1 MDTSSNLLITE
12 EVVNAD
18 GLTVEARHATL
29 DGQAW
34 TPTDGYTAYQYGD
47 YDEAGSNGW
56 DEWALQPWARRFN
69 LARVT
74 YHAARHPDMLNFAH
88 SWDSLS
94 GGLSGE
100 EIVAREVNFEYEP
113 IFNQVA
119 RVKHEAIL
127 ASGQRDLLSH
137 TIYTFDYEEFYEKS
151 AQFKEALWRVK
162 GWNMRPH
169 KDDLETILINSK
181 EQYVPSD
188 RWVENVLR
196 VPFYG
201 HLADFDLNG
210 DDLRGFPHPE
220 DEATPIFKGFV
231 IRRTQ
236 VDVSDASGTAMR
248 TDAIWPAPHGLPA
261 RLVSASGQDTMFEY
275 YSFDTE
281 RFGTWPL
288 SDSDLSIYNRGLL
301 GRVHTRQHRNAHRA
315 ESGAFDAGD
324 LLGQGSSW
332 QSCEELKGAYAWLM
346 PEGCS
351 GQDASSWLTQLGVP
365 GSVANGLLDASS
377 EADNWSTTTM
387 IYNGL
392 GHVQESFIEGARV
405 ATWTRDS
412 DGLIAAHLDAESTL
426 TTYYRDAYRN
436 VTKEMTAD
444 AQGQLVHQVQRQF
457 DLEGHLMTECT
468 DVTAHGCANVMSAA
482 GTLSYDAPRDLEAP
496 AYLLET
502 YRYTPEG
509 QLSRSKDAAELE
521 RQVSY
526 DGRGLVTEEVY
537 APGTGKER
545 RTRFVHDA
553 RGRLV
558 RREYGSTAT
567 RQSLGAQDELF
578 EYDGFGQLRAA
589 VQRSEMTQTSGD
601 AEVSWQF
608 ARDARGALVA
618 ERLSDY
624 PYTAASVT
632 GEGQLGQE
640 TLIAYDGYGR
650 PVVSQTNGLQR
661 TTIEYDERGQV
672 RKRQVQSLDHNGDVG
687 GEGEI
692 TWMAYDAE
700 GRLGWTLD
708 REGDMS
714 VALYDVPNRSVSNVT
729 LRRDEREGTWLA
741 TTSEQR
747 FDERGDRTDVLIT
760 GALGELQPTIYEH
773 DALGRVT
780 ARTTAD
786 QQTSRTDYNM
796 VGWVERFIEPQDAGQ
811 MTPETS
817 YLYNARGQIL
827 ALTEPG
833 QPNETTRYTFNSYG
847 ERTSRQLPGLTSA
860 FDEYDY
866 DGYGRLSEHRR
877 YSENGSGWYAT
888 HRYEYE
894 QLFDGGTTQ
903 RRTVER
909 NDVALQGVDRELA
922 YDQLGRLLSAKD
934 YNLKAS
940 YLLEMSNPRAITRS
954 YSYDPLGR
962 ALTERQVIAEG
973 SQTLQDEMVQRAFT
987 ALGNAG
993 LWQERTTYPSGTVW
1007 EREFAQGGRLR
1018 HAERVSRQGG
1028 RSSAEI
1034 EVDWVGELYAGRRQ
1048 QYDSNVEPIVERKAF
1063 DGLGRVQ
1070 QWEYRAVSLDA
1081 QGNPTSSGPWPK
1093 AYCHGSWQ
1101 SDCELPL
1108 YATSLRY
1115 DTMNRLRG
1123 VTRRFGHPVVEQGQ
1137 LRSASEHKRAWR
1149 GYDYSHRGFLSHEW
1163 QGEELSNAAAFNVIA
1178 NHSDPQHSD
1187 HDAVAAASQ
1196 GKQWLWER
1204 NETGDLEEIRAGAR
1218 HKGASRWA
1226 HTNTQTQDARRTAR
1240 HKLDQVETPA
1250 LGPVTVEH
1258 DERGRVALDAGFEY
1272 EHGADDRLIQAE
1284 ERSGTGGSGREIYFY
1299 DGRGELAQVVRQSA
1313 PGLAGEEH
1321 FVYDGVHKVASYQDG
1336 QLKWEAFFGAGLDRL
1351 LLLDDVQGGE
1361 DYVTLGDERRN
1372 IIGMWKNSSKQLEGL
1387 ARYSAQGH
1395 RTTLATNGAVECD
1408 EEAYG
1413 AAVCEQ
1419 QAGVMP
1425 FGFNAAWRS
1434 PMTGLSQMRHRWYSP
1449 GLNQFL
1455 SHDPLEHIDSYNLYA
1470 FAGHDPV
1477 NFRDPFGLEK
1487 GGLLDMA
1494 RRFGSR
1500 VMDWF
1505 GSDTGQ
1511 KVMAVGVGLVNIGMG
1526 TAEIFVG
1533 VGATMTGAGALA
1545 GVPIAAIGADTLITG
1560 LETLMTGQIQKTMVE
1575 EVATEAALAAG
1586 AEPETAETLGALAD
1600 VASGVATLG
1609 TNKAATHLARRSA
1622 QRLAAKNA
1630 GKTAG
1635 KNALKTPK
1643 PTP

>member
-1 MDTSSNLLITE
+1 M
-12 EVVNAD
+12 
-18 GLTVEARHATL
+18 
-29 DGQAW
+29 Q
-34 TPTDGYTAYQYGD
+34 Q
-47 YDEAGSNGW
+47 
-56 DEWALQPWARRFN
+56 
-69 LARVT
+69 
-74 YHAARHPDMLNFAH
+74 
-88 SWDSLS
+88 
-94 GGLSGE
+94 
-100 EIVAREVNFEYEP
+100 
-113 IFNQVA
+113 
-119 RVKHEAIL
+119 
-127 ASGQRDLLSH
+127 
-137 TIYTFDYEEFYEKS
+137 
-151 AQFKEALWRVK
+151 
-162 GWNMRPH
+162 
-169 KDDLETILINSK
+169 
-181 EQYVPSD
+181 
-188 RWVENVLR
+188 
-196 VPFYG
+196 
-201 HLADFDLNG
+201 
-210 DDLRGFPHPE
+210 
-220 DEATPIFKGFV
+220 
-231 IRRTQ
+231 
-236 VDVSDASGTAMR
+236 
-248 TDAIWPAPHGLPA
+248 
-261 RLVSASGQDTMFEY
+261 
-275 YSFDTE
+275 
-281 RFGTWPL
+281 
-288 SDSDLSIYNRGLL
+288 
-301 GRVHTRQHRNAHRA
+301 
-315 ESGAFDAGD
+315 
-324 LLGQGSSW
+324 
-332 QSCEELKGAYAWLM
+332 
-346 PEGCS
+346 
-351 GQDASSWLTQLGVP
+351 
-365 GSVANGLLDASS
+365 
-377 EADNWSTTTM
+377 
-387 IYNGL
+387 
-392 GHVQESFIEGARV
+392 
-405 ATWTRDS
+405 
-412 DGLIAAHLDAESTL
+412 
-426 TTYYRDAYRN
+426 
-436 VTKEMTAD
+436 
-444 AQGQLVHQVQRQF
+444 
-457 DLEGHLMTECT
+457 
-468 DVTAHGCANVMSAA
+468 
-482 GTLSYDAPRDLEAP
+482 
-496 AYLLET
+496 
-502 YRYTPEG
+502 
-509 QLSRSKDAAELE
+509 
-521 RQVSY
+521 
-526 DGRGLVTEEVY
+526 
-537 APGTGKER
+537 
-545 RTRFVHDA
+545 
-553 RGRLV
+553 
-558 RREYGSTAT
+558 
-567 RQSLGAQDELF
+567 
-578 EYDGFGQLRAA
+578 
-589 VQRSEMTQTSGD
+589 
-601 AEVSWQF
+601 
-608 ARDARGALVA
+608 
-618 ERLSDY
+618 
-624 PYTAASVT
+624 
-632 GEGQLGQE
+632 
-640 TLIAYDGYGR
+640 
-650 PVVSQTNGLQR
+650 
-661 TTIEYDERGQV
+661 
-672 RKRQVQSLDHNGDVG
+672 
-687 GEGEI
+687 
-692 TWMAYDAE
+692 
-700 GRLGWTLD
+700 RLG
-708 REGDMS
+708 S
-714 VALYDVPNRSVSNVT
+714 
-729 LRRDEREGTWLA
+729 LR
-741 TTSEQR
+741 
-747 FDERGDRTDVLIT
+747 F
-760 GALGELQPTIYEH
+760 PTRP
-773 DALGRVT
+773 A
-780 ARTTAD
+780 
-786 QQTSRTDYNM
+786 S
-796 VGWVERFIEPQDAGQ
+796 FEP
-811 MTPETS
+811 
-817 YLYNARGQIL
+817 Y
-827 ALTEPG
+827 
-833 QPNETTRYTFNSYG
+833 
-847 ERTSRQLPGLTSA
+847 
-860 FDEYDY
+860 
-866 DGYGRLSEHRR
+866 
-877 YSENGSGWYAT
+877 
-888 HRYEYE
+888 
-894 QLFDGGTTQ
+894 
-903 RRTVER
+903 
-909 NDVALQGVDRELA
+909 A

-934 YNLKAS
+934 YNLEAS
-940 YLLEMSNPRAITRS
+940 YLLEGANPRAITRS

-973 SQTLQDEMVQRAFT
+973 SQTLQDETVQRAFT

-1163 QGEELSNAAAFNVIA
+1163 QGEELSNEAAFNVIA

-1272 EHGADDRLIQAE
+1272 EHGADDRLLQAE
-1284 ERSGTGGSGREIYFY
+1284 ERPGTGGGSGREIYFY

-1372 IIGMWKNSSKQLEGL
+1372 VIGMWKSSSKQLEGL

-1395 RTTLATNGAVECD
+1395 RTTLAPNGVVECD

-1419 QAGVMP
+1419 HFGVMP
-1425 FGFNAAWRS
+1425 FGFNSAWRS

-1630 GKTAG
+1630 GKEGAEKLGKESLENAG
-1635 KNALKTPK
+1635 KGAAKEPLPKSAPLDGAKCFVAGTAVLLATGAFNPIEQLEVQAQVAPQERPLEEQAWRLIQGPSGRVEVAPGVKLTLKRGEVIEVSLAAHREPERERWQSLKASRYVPGSLHATDITPALWRRLELVLERPDGSFAEVELIRPLWWLEQTGAVQGGTIHLEVTEAGLEGRARVVSLSDDVTVDSRTAYGAIVMATIRHENASVIELVLDGDEANALGVTPNHPLYSADRDAWVPAGEFEVGEHVETQDGVTATVTSIRDEGRRETVYNLEVYRAQTYHVGEQRLLAHNTGAACRDLSNWIPKTPNDMGTRGLGDLVGWTK
-1643 PTP
+1643 GSAKKHSVSGTPIEAQQKLLSDTDVLIDQLTPTRLGEFRNAGLTKEMAQSWANFYQHQNKLNPVMSGVKTGNINALPRQKYMQAIADGL